1 MSEPTTF
8 TRMASPI
15 GTLLLVGRDGG
26 LAGLYVDE
34 HEKAPGV
41 DPAWVEDARPFVEV
55 QRQLEEY
62 FAGDRRTFD
71 LELRPVGTPFQRS
84 VWRAL
89 EEIPWG
95 ETCSYGD
102 IARRVGRPTAFRAV
116 GLANGRNPLSIVI
129 PCHRVIGSGGAMT
142 GYGWGLERK
151 TWLLRHE
158 GLQSL
163 VGMV

>member
-1 MSEPTTF
+1 MSERTTYAR
-8 TRMASPI
+8 TDSPI

-34 HEKAPGV
+34 HEKAPPV
-41 DPAWVEDARPFVEV
+41 DRGWIHDEQSLAEAR
-55 QRQLEEY
+55 RQLDEY

-71 LELRPVGTPFQRS
+71 LELRPVGTPFQLA

-95 ETCSYGD
+95 STCSYGD

-116 GLANGRNPLSIVI
+116 GLANGRNPLSVVV
-129 PCHRVIGSGGAMT
+129 PCHRVIGSSGAMT

-151 TWLLRHE
+151 RWLLRHE
-158 GLQSL
+158 GL
-163 VGMV
+163 G